1 MKNLIFTVTS
11 TELNS
16 LIDVEKDVTL
26 SITTYLPTGGS
37 SVTNWF
43 PLELYIPNTTGTD
56 VTFNIFEDVDEYNE
70 YVADPTN
77 FQFLPIKNG
86 NSLSNPDV
94 TKFYKIIVRGVT
106 ATAVQDLLI
115 YCINY
120 QDIKGA

>member
-1 MKNLIFTVTS
+1 VKNLIFTVTS

-16 LIDVEKDVTL
+16 LVNVEKDVTL
-26 SITTYLPTGGS
+26 SISVNLPTGGT

-56 VTFNIFEDVDEYNE
+56 ILFNIFEDAEEYAE
-70 YVADPTN
+70 FVASPTN
-77 FQFLPIKNG
+77 FQFLPVKNG

-94 TKFYKIIVRGVT
+94 TKFYKIIIRGVT